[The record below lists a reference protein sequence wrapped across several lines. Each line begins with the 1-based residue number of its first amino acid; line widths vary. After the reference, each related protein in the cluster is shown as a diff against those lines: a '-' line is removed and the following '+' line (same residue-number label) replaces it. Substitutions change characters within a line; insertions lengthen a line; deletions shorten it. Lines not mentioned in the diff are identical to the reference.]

1 MSEPTPTTAPT
12 MSIAGRRLHP
22 TATAGSAKI
31 GSNWMSSSRRD
42 GLGNAALAIGQYH
55 GMRSMQNEAEQSGG
69 HEDAAGQ
76 SVTRLLHAW
85 KNGNEAALGEL
96 TPIVYDELLRIARRQ
111 LRAERQDHTLAPT
124 ALVHEAW
131 MRMMN
136 QHRADWRDRTHFFAL
151 AARFMRR
158 ILVDYSRN
166 HKAQKRGGAVMKIS
180 MDEGFDVGQPRDA
193 SIAALDD
200 ALNALAAFDERKAK
214 VIELRYF
221 GGLTVN
227 EIADHIGV
235 SVATVGREL
244 RVAQAWLHRE
254 MCARE

>member
-1 MSEPTPTTAPT
+1 MQEPTPTRALTQIGSMPRPIVAAPAFPAQ
-12 MSIAGRRLHP
+12 IPHN
-22 TATAGSAKI
+22 SAKI
-31 GSNWMSSSRRD
+31 NGNWV
-42 GLGNAALAIGQYH
+42 ALP
-55 GMRSMQNEAEQSGG
+55 
-69 HEDAAGQ
+69 AGQ
-76 SVTRLLHAW
+76 GARYPASKGMQSMSDSVESVTRLLHEW
-85 KNGNEAALGEL
+85 KNGNEGALDEL

-111 LRAERQDHTLAPT
+111 LRSERPDHTLAPT

-131 MRMMN
+131 MRMLN
-136 QHRADWRDRTHFFAL
+136 QKRADWRDRTHFFAL

-166 HKAQKRGGAVMKIS
+166 YKAQKRGGAVVKIS
-180 MDEGFDVGQPRDA
+180 MDEGLEVGQPRDA

-200 ALNALAAFDERKAK
+200 ALSALSEFDERKAK

-221 GGLTVN
+221 GGLTSE
-227 EIADHIGV
+227 EIATHLEV

-254 MCARE
+254 MSATGAS

>member
-1 MSEPTPTTAPT
+1 MEDENQQQEPQHSE
-12 MSIAGRRLHP
+12 
-22 TATAGSAKI
+22 
-31 GSNWMSSSRRD
+31 
-42 GLGNAALAIGQYH
+42 
-55 GMRSMQNEAEQSGG
+55 
-69 HEDAAGQ
+69 AGQ
-76 SVTRLLHAW
+76 SVTQLLHAW

-111 LRAERQDHTLAPT
+111 LRAERSDHTLAPT

-131 MRMMN
+131 MRMLN
-136 QHRADWRDRTHFFAL
+136 QNRADWRDRTHFFAL

-166 HKAQKRGGAVMKIS
+166 HKAQKRGGAAVKIS

-200 ALNALAAFDERKAK
+200 ALTALAEFDDRKAK

-227 EIADHIGV
+227 EIADHLAV

-254 MCARE
+254 MCATE